1 MSWIAIVPFA
11 VLALAFVLRIP
22 VAYGMMG
29 GGVVYLLIKGMS
41 LTNVAS
47 QILGSLFNS
56 YTVIAVPL
64 FIFSAQIMNSS
75 TVTDR
80 VFGFAN
86 AIVGKRRG
94 GLGHVN
100 CLASLVFSGM
110 TGSAVADASGL
121 GMMEIEA
128 MRREGY
134 DDGFSCAITAASAT
148 MGPIFPP
155 SIPMIMYSLLSGAS
169 VGALFLGGMV
179 PAIMLCL
186 ALMVYV
192 AIVAKKRNYPV
203 SRPLARGEFWRTT
216 LKSIPAL
223 LTPVILLG
231 GIYTGICT
239 PTEAG
244 AVAAFY
250 TIVIALFVYRTLNW
264 SSMKTVL
271 KETVKS
277 TGSIGIMI
285 GASACLSYCVT
296 LEHIPDAVAAFVLSI
311 TTNRSL
317 LLLIINV
324 VFLIL
329 VKFIDTQTML
339 VVFIPIVI
347 PVVKLLGIDL
357 VHFGVMIVLNTMI
370 GLSTPPF
377 GMLLFVTHGVSGT
390 PLKDIIRE
398 ICPMIL
404 VMIAILL
411 LITFIPP
418 LVTFL
423 PGVLSL

>member
-1 MSWIAIVPFA
+1 MSWTAAIPFV
-11 VLALAFVLRIP
+11 VLAIAFVLKIP
-22 VAYGMMG
+22 VAYGMMS
-29 GGVVYLLIKGMS
+29 GGVLYLLIKGMS

-80 VFGFAN
+80 VFAFAN

-94 GLGHVN
+94 GLGLVN
-100 CLASLVFSGM
+100 CIASLVFSGM

-179 PAIMLCL
+179 PAVMLCVG
-186 ALMVYV
+186 LMLYV
-192 AIVAKKRNYPV
+192 ASIAKKRNYPI
-203 SRPLARGEFWRTT
+203 SRQMTRREFWTAT

-231 GIYTGICT
+231 GIYTGVCT

-250 TIVIALFVYRTLNW
+250 TIIISVFVYHTL
-264 SSMKTVL
+264 SFRAFADVL
-271 KETVKS
+271 KVTVKS

-285 GASACLSYCVT
+285 GAAACMSYCVT
-296 LEHIPDAVAAFVLSI
+296 LEHIPDTVAAFVLSV
-311 TTNRSL
+311 TTNKYL

-324 VFLIL
+324 VFLFL
-329 VKFIDTQTML
+329 GMFIDTQTML

-370 GLSTPPF
+370 GMSTPPF
-377 GMLLFVTHGVSGT
+377 GMLLFVTHGISGT
-390 PLKDIIRE
+390 PLKATIRDIV
-398 ICPMIL
+398 P
-404 VMIAILL
+404 MIAIMIVILL
-411 LITFIPP
+411 MITFIPP

-423 PGVLSL
+423 PSVLHL

>member
-1 MSWIAIVPFA
+1 MSWMAIIPFA
-11 VLALAFVLRIP
+11 VLAIAFILRIP
-22 VAYGMMG
+22 IAYGMLSG
-29 GGVVYLLIKGMS
+29 GILYFLVKGVNLG
-41 LTNVAS
+41 TVAS
-47 QILGSLFNS
+47 QVLGSLFNS

-64 FIFSAQIMNSS
+64 FLFTAQVMNSS

-80 VFGFAN
+80 IFGFAN

-121 GMMEIEA
+121 GTMEIEA

-179 PAIMLCL
+179 PAILLCVG
-186 ALMVYV
+186 LMVYV
-192 AIVAKKRNYPV
+192 AYVAKKRNYPISKQM
-203 SRPLARGEFWRTT
+203 SRKEFWKTT
-216 LKSIPAL
+216 LSSIPAL

-250 TIVIALFVYRTLNW
+250 TILISLFFYRSLSLKSLLN
-264 SSMKTVL
+264 VL
-271 KETVKS
+271 KTTVKS

-285 GASACLSYCVT
+285 GAAACLSYAVT
-296 LEHIPDAVAAFVLSI
+296 LEHIPDTVAAFALSVTHSKYI
-311 TTNRSL
+311 FL
-317 LLLIINV
+317 LVINII
-324 VFLIL
+324 FLIL
-329 VKFIDTQTML
+329 GMFIDTQTML

-347 PVVKLLGIDL
+347 PVVKALGIDL

-370 GLSTPPF
+370 GMSTPPF
-377 GMLLFVTHGVSGT
+377 GMLLFVANGISGT

-398 ICPMIL
+398 VIPMVI
-404 VMIAILL
+404 VMIIILL
-411 LITFIPP
+411 LITFVPP
-418 LVTFL
+418 LVTYL
-423 PGVLSL
+423 PSVLHL

>member
-155 SIPMIMYSLLSGAS
+155 SIPIIMYSLLSGAS

-296 LEHIPDAVAAFVLSI
+296 LEHIPDAVAAFVFSI
-311 TTNRSL
+311 TTNRYL

-329 VKFIDTQTML
+329 GMFIDTQTML